1 MRIILTLLCAVLF
14 LQVYAQYKPIPQRST
29 TAGPKDQN
37 AHLPIKALPRFSQ
50 SNSTPDPSS
59 ISYNNLPK
67 LKLKLRKPI
76 PGPLMVRDEKSG
88 LPIFI
93 EGEVEGL
100 PELRDAPNSQRAIQ
114 YLDHFSKDLR
124 IAAPGKEFV
133 LVSQSTDE
141 QQQNHL
147 RFRQQYQGIEV
158 YGAEVILHEKDGK
171 ILLFNGRYFPTPA
184 LRSVKPGLD
193 APQAI
198 QAALDDVQKKETLR
212 PLSTAEVG
220 MVGEQIA
227 KKQLVILPHWP
238 GARCAQAL
246 LVPGNCPQSTRPL
259 GLFYRY
265 RKWGGVKKSFAF
277 VQDEAPKCQKS

>member
-1 MRIILTLLCAVLF
+1 MRIIITLLCAVLS
-14 LQVYAQYKPIPQRST
+14 LQVHAQYKPIPQRST

-37 AHLPIKALPRFSQ
+37 THLPIKALPRFSQ
-50 SNSTPDPSS
+50 NNNTPDPSS

-67 LKLKLRKPI
+67 PKLSLRKPI

-141 QQQNHL
+141 QKQNHL
-147 RFRQQYQGIEV
+147 RFRQQYLGAEV
-158 YGAEVILHEKDGK
+158 YGAEVILHEKEGK
-171 ILLFNGRYFPTPA
+171 MLLFNGRYYPTPA

-193 APQAI
+193 APRAI
-198 QAALDDVQKKETLR
+198 QAALADVQKKETLHS
-212 PLSTAEVG
+212 LSTAEVD
-220 MVGEQIA
+220 MVGKQIA
-227 KKQLVILPHWP
+227 SSTSHLCVLCAAFGFFVLKKCRFMFSEKFGRIHVL
-238 GARCAQAL
+238 
-246 LVPGNCPQSTRPL
+246 S
-259 GLFYRY
+259 
-265 RKWGGVKKSFAF
+265 
-277 VQDEAPKCQKS
+277 